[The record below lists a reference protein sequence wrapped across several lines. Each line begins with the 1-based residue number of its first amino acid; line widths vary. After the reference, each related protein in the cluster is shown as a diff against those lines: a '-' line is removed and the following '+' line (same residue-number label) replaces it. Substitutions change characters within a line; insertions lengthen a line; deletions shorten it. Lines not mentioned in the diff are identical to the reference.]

1 MRSGSMP
8 GFHLQI
14 SAEIREG
21 SEMLHVAEAARLKIS
36 KIILSIAMHLGIT
49 LNSNHYYV
57 LAGLFSCL
65 LGFFCVCAFCWVF
78 FNCPS

>member
-21 SEMLHVAEAARLKIS
+21 GEMLNVAEAARLKIS
-36 KIILSIAMHLGIT
+36 KIILSIAMNLGIT
-49 LNSNHYYV
+49 LNSNHYYI
-57 LAGLFSCL
+57 LASLFT
-65 LGFFCVCAFCWVF
+65 
-78 FNCPS
+78 